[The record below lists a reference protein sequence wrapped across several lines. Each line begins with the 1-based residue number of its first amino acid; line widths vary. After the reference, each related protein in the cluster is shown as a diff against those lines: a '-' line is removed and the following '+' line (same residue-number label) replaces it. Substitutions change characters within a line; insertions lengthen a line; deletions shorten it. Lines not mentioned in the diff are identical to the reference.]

1 MKGEKRIIQ
10 AFNKVLANQLTA
22 INQYFLHSRML
33 NDWGLDDLGERE
45 YKASIKE
52 MKNADKVIKR
62 VLFLE
67 GLPNLQ
73 SLNKL
78 LVGETTE
85 EIIQC
90 DLTFERQAIPLLREA
105 IALCEELQ
113 DYVSRDLL
121 ESILDD
127 QEEHLD
133 WLETQEGLIENMG
146 LRNYIQKQA

>member
-1 MKGEKRIIQ
+1 MKGDRKIIQ
-10 AFNKVLANQLTA
+10 SLNKVLANQLTA

-78 LVGETTE
+78 LVGENTE

-90 DLTFERQAIPLLREA
+90 DLRFERQAIPLLREA
-105 IALCEELQ
+105 VALCEDLQ
-113 DYVSRDLL
+113 DYVSRDML
-121 ESILDD
+121 EEILDD

-133 WLETQEGLIENMG
+133 WLETQEGLIEKMG
-146 LRNYIQKQA
+146 LPNYIQKQA